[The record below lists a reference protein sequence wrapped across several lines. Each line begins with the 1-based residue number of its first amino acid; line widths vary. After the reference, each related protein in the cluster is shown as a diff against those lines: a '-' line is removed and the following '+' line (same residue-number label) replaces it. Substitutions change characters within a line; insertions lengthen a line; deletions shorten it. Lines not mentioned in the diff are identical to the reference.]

1 MKPKRVTRDQVLA
14 MQWECTGAGA
24 DWCEY
29 EDPNGLYGV
38 TFCDGEEFG
47 LVYEF

>member
-1 MKPKRVTRDQVLA
+1 MKLEYATREQVLA
-14 MQWECTGAGA
+14 MRWECTAAGA

-29 EDPNGLYGV
+29 EDPKGLYGV
-38 TFCDGEEFG
+38 TFEEGEEFG